1 MRIGCRQTATGVP
14 ASARELEKGRRKM
27 RVVTF
32 GETMLRL
39 SPPGYQRITQAE
51 RFEIAI
57 AGTESNTAA
66 VLAQLGI
73 QTVWLSRLPDNPLGH
88 LVAQR
93 LRALGVD
100 VQHVSWDSDSRLGLY
115 FVEAGVTPRPTR
127 VYYDR
132 KGSAMSCWRPGEW
145 DWHNLLRGAS
155 LLHATGITPALSEG
169 CREATRE
176 ALQVAR
182 EMNVSVSFDL
192 NYRSLLWSPDE
203 ARRVIESLLPLV
215 DLLIVSPADA
225 RTVLEIEGEDTDV
238 AVQIQRRYRV
248 PVVATPLRDQQS
260 ATMGRRFSVVATA
273 EHVWRSEG
281 CPFEVID
288 PIGSGDAYDAG
299 LLYGY
304 LQGDIDLA
312 MRCADALAALKHTVP
327 GDMLFITR
335 TELEQLLRGN
345 LRGILR

>member
-1 MRIGCRQTATGVP
+1 
-14 ASARELEKGRRKM
+14 
-27 RVVTF
+27 
-32 GETMLRL
+32 MLRL

-66 VLAQLGI
+66 VLAQLGV

-88 LVAQR
+88 LVVQR
-93 LRALGVD
+93 LRAVGVD

-115 FVEAGVTPRPTR
+115 FVEPGVTPRPTR

-132 KGSAMSCWRPGEW
+132 KGSAMSRWRPGEW
-145 DWHNLLRGAS
+145 DWHDLLRGAS
-155 LLHATGITPALSEG
+155 LLHATGITPALSQS

-182 EMNVSVSFDL
+182 EMNISVSFDL

-225 RTVLEIEGEDTDV
+225 RTVLAIDGEDGDI
-238 AVQIQRRYRV
+238 AVHIQRRYRV
-248 PVVATPLRDQQS
+248 PMVATPLRDQQS
-260 ATMGRRFSVVATA
+260 ATVGRRYSVVATA

-304 LQGDIDLA
+304 LQGDIELA
-312 MRCADALAALKHTVP
+312 MRCADDLSALKHTVP
-327 GDMLFITR
+327 GDVLFTSPD
-335 TELEQLLRGN
+335 ELQELLQGIP
-345 LRGILR
+345 RGIVR